1 MQRAVDIKNEK
12 KGENERPPIVVV
24 MGHIDHGKT
33 TLLDFIRKAKVAEKE
48 IGGITQ
54 HIGAYEAE
62 HKGKKITFI
71 DTPGHEAF
79 GKMRSRGA
87 NVADIAILVVSAEEG
102 VKQQT
107 KEAIAIIQGGG
118 VPFVVAVNK
127 VDRPNADPVR
137 TRKDLAENDIL
148 VEDYGG
154 KIPAVDISA
163 KTGKNVDALLDTVL
177 LMAELE
183 ELRWDPEL
191 PASGVVIESH
201 TDSKRGKAATL
212 LLKNGYLKRGMF
224 VSIGESV
231 APVRALEN
239 FRGEPVDSAIAAMPV
254 VVSGLA
260 KEAELGEEFKAFSD
274 KRDAEEYANT
284 QSVSQTAGLKGVP
297 VEEGK
302 VVFSIILK
310 TDVSG
315 SREAVEHVVQR
326 LQFEKI
332 GARILKSETG
342 DISESDLKL
351 AGSGVNVI
359 IVGFRVKIPPSLREI
374 ASSQGVALII
384 RDVVYELEDEIKE
397 EMAKRIPAEMQR
409 IDTGRARILKLFK
422 KEKNK
427 QIVGGLFLEGFVKR
441 GAQFE
446 VFRNKMKIGSGR
458 VLGLERE
465 KQVVDEVKEGFEF
478 GIAVE
483 ADIDLASADT
493 LSFFEEES
501 ISPELK

>member
-1 MQRAVDIKNEK
+1 MQTAVQKEK
-12 KGENERPPIVVV
+12 KTDGQERPPIVVV

-48 IGGITQ
+48 TGGITQ

-107 KEAIAIIQGGG
+107 KEAIAIIQGAG

-127 VDRPNADPVR
+127 IDRPNADSAR
-137 TRKDLAENDIL
+137 TRKDLAESGIL
-148 VEDYGG
+148 VEEYGG

-163 KTGKNVDALLDTVL
+163 KTGKNVDSLLDTVL

-183 ELRWDPEL
+183 ELRWDPAL
-191 PASGVVIESH
+191 SASGVVIESH
-201 TDSKRGKAATL
+201 TDPRSGKAATL
-212 LLKNGYLKRGMF
+212 LLKEGFLKRGMF
-224 VSIGESV
+224 VLMGEAVASV
-231 APVRALEN
+231 RVLEN
-239 FRGEPVDSAIAAMPV
+239 FRGEPIDSAVAAMPV

-260 KEAELGEEFKAFSD
+260 KEAELGDEFKAFSN
-274 KRDAEEYANT
+274 KSDAEEYANLRGADR
-284 QSVSQTAGLKGVP
+284 VGGLKETRA
-297 VEEGK
+297 EEGK
-302 VVFSIILK
+302 MMLSIILK

-315 SREAVEHVVQR
+315 SREAVEHVVER

-342 DISESDLKL
+342 DVSESDFKL
-351 AGSGVNVI
+351 AGSGPNVV
-359 IVGFRVKIPPSLREI
+359 IVGFRVKVPPSLREI
-374 ASSQGVALII
+374 ASLHGVTLII

-409 IDTGRARILKLFK
+409 ADTGRARILKLFK
-422 KEKNK
+422 KEKNR
-427 QIVGGLFLEGFVKR
+427 QIIGGLLSEGFVRR

-446 VFRNKMKIGSGR
+446 VLRNKMKIGSGKI
-458 VLGLERE
+458 LGLERE
-465 KQVVDEVKEGFEF
+465 KQSADEVKEGFEF
-478 GIAVE
+478 GLAVE
-483 ADIDLASADT
+483 ASIDIAPADI
-493 LSFFEEES
+493 LSFFEEEKK
-501 ISPELK
+501 IPALQ